1 MTKERRERFT
11 LFYEQIALLLK
22 KNERIA
28 DNRLQTVKTVKTVLT
43 FLMDYFWGFCNGLK
57 SNGLENLTDQR
68 LTEVT
73 FGVTINGFYF

>member
-1 MTKERRERFT
+1 M
-11 LFYEQIALLLK
+11 L
-22 KNERIA
+22 
-28 DNRLQTVKTVKTVLT
+28 LT

-73 FGVTINGFYF
+73 FGVKINV